1 MQTVGFKMSKNNI
14 RAAMVMSCIGA
25 TILIGFS
32 GNHGAFYSAT
42 LLTLA
47 LAFIAE
53 KKGEK

>member
-1 MQTVGFKMSKNNI
+1 MSKNNI